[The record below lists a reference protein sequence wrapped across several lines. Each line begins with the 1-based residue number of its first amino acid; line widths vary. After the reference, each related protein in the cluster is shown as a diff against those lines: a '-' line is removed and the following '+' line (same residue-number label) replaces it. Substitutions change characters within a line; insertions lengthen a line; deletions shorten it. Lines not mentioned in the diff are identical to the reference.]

1 MRGHKVLVVED
12 EREMQ
17 RALEAVLEGC
27 GLRVSTAEDGL
38 HAMTKFKQDLYDLV
52 IADVRMPRMSGLEL
66 LKEIKRIS
74 PLTPVVLLTAYGTVE
89 GAVNAMKEGA
99 FDYIEKP
106 FSPEVLEEVVKRAL
120 ASRPEEEKQKRRTI
134 IAQDPKMLELL
145 EVARTIAPST
155 APVLISGE
163 SGTGKE
169 LLARYI
175 HEQSQR
181 RGRPFVAVNCAA
193 LPEGLLETELFGH
206 ERGSFTGA
214 VAQKKGKFE
223 LAHRGTL
230 LLDEVSEMPLALQAK
245 ILRALQ
251 EGEIDRVGGTKP
263 VAVDVRVI
271 ATTNRDLVEEVHKG
285 RFREDLFF
293 RLNVVPLHIPPLRE
307 RKGDIPLLANFFLE
321 KYAALNGKGIK
332 GFSPETMKLLE
343 EYSWP
348 GNVRELE
355 NVVHRA
361 VLLAKGPVIEPKDLV
376 IDEGLVSR
384 VDPPIKP
391 GTSLK
396 EMERWLILE
405 TLKKVGGNRTQAAK
419 LLGVS
424 VRTIRNKLKEY
435 KINGKDLAA

>member
-321 KYAALNGKGIK
+321 KYAALNGKGIE

-361 VLLAKGPVIEPKDLV
+361 VLLAKGPLIEPKDLV
-376 IDEGLVSR
+376 IDEGLASR
-384 VDPPIKP
+384 IDPPIKP

-405 TLKKVGGNRTQAAK
+405 TLKKVGGNRTQAAR

>member
-1 MRGHKVLVVED
+1 MKGHRVLLVED

-17 RALEAVLEGC
+17 KALGAVLERF

-38 HAMTKFKQDLYDLV
+38 HAMAKFRQDLYDLV
-52 IADVRMPRMSGLEL
+52 IADVKMPRMSGMEL
-66 LKEIKRIS
+66 LKEIKKIAPR
-74 PLTPVVLLTAYGTVE
+74 TPVVLLTAYGTIE

-106 FSPEVLEEVVKRAL
+106 FSPEVLEEVVRRAL
-120 ASRPEEEKQKRRTI
+120 ASRAEALRGQRPI

-145 EVARTIAPST
+145 EVARTVASSP
-155 APVLISGE
+155 APVLITGE

-175 HEQSQR
+175 HEQSPR
-181 RGRPFVAVNCAA
+181 KDRPFVAVNCAA

-230 LLDEVSEMPLALQAK
+230 LLDEVSEMPLSLQAK

-251 EGEIDRVGGTKP
+251 EGEIDRVGGIKP

-271 ATTNRDLVEEVHKG
+271 ATSNRDLVEEVRKG

-293 RLNVVPLHIPPLRE
+293 RLNVIPLHIPPLRE
-307 RKGDIPLLANFFLE
+307 RKEDIPLLASYFLE
-321 KYAALNGKGIK
+321 RYADLNGKAVK
-332 GFSPETMKLLE
+332 DLAPETLDLLMD
-343 EYSWP
+343 YSWP

-355 NVVHRA
+355 NVIHRA
-361 VLLAKGPVIEPKDLV
+361 VLLAKGEVLEPKDLV
-376 IDEGLVSR
+376 IEEGLSPRAPHPVR
-384 VDPPIKP
+384 P

-405 TLKKVGGNRTQAAK
+405 TLKKVGGNRTKAAQ

-435 KINGKDLAA
+435 RISGKDLAA

>member
-1 MRGHKVLVVED
+1 MKGHRVLLVED

-17 RALEAVLEGC
+17 KALGAVLKRF

-38 HAMTKFKQDLYDLV
+38 HAMAKFRQDLYDLV
-52 IADVRMPRMSGLEL
+52 IADVKMPRMSGMEL
-66 LKEIKRIS
+66 LKEIKKIAPR
-74 PLTPVVLLTAYGTVE
+74 TPVVLLTAYGTIE

-106 FSPEVLEEVVKRAL
+106 FSPEVLEEVVRRAL
-120 ASRPEEEKQKRRTI
+120 ASRAEALRGQRPI

-145 EVARTIAPST
+145 EVARTVASSP
-155 APVLISGE
+155 APVLITGE

-175 HEQSQR
+175 HEQSPR
-181 RGRPFVAVNCAA
+181 KDRPFVAVNCAA

-214 VAQKKGKFE
+214 VAQKNGKFE

-230 LLDEVSEMPLALQAK
+230 LLDEVSEMPLSLQAK

-251 EGEIDRVGGTKP
+251 EGEIDRVGGIKP

-271 ATTNRDLVEEVHKG
+271 ATSNRDLVEEVRRG

-293 RLNVVPLHIPPLRE
+293 RLNVIPLHIPPLRE
-307 RKGDIPLLANFFLE
+307 RKEDIPLLASYFLE
-321 KYAALNGKGIK
+321 KYADLNGKTAK
-332 GFSPETMKLLE
+332 DLAPETLDLLMD
-343 EYSWP
+343 YFWP

-355 NVVHRA
+355 NVIHRA
-361 VLLAKGPVIEPKDLV
+361 VLLAKGEVLEPKDLV
-376 IDEGLVSR
+376 IEEGLSPRAPNPVR
-384 VDPPIKP
+384 P

-405 TLKKVGGNRTQAAK
+405 TLKKVGGNRTKAAQ

-435 KINGKDLAA
+435 RISGKDLAA

>member
-38 HAMTKFKQDLYDLV
+38 HAVTKFKQDLYDLV

-321 KYAALNGKGIK
+321 KYAALNGKGIE

-361 VLLAKGPVIEPKDLV
+361 VLLAKGPIIEPKDLV

-384 VDPPIKP
+384 IDPPIKP
-391 GTSLK
+391 GISLK

>member
-38 HAMTKFKQDLYDLV
+38 HAVTKFKQDLYDLV

-361 VLLAKGPVIEPKDLV
+361 VLLAKGPIIEPKDLV

-384 VDPPIKP
+384 IDPPIKP
-391 GTSLK
+391 GISLK

>member
-1 MRGHKVLVVED
+1 MKGHRVLLVED

-17 RALEAVLEGC
+17 KALGAVLERF
-27 GLRVSTAEDGL
+27 GLRVFTAEDGL
-38 HAMTKFKQDLYDLV
+38 HAMAKFRQDLYDLV
-52 IADVRMPRMSGLEL
+52 IADVKMPRMSGMEL
-66 LKEIKRIS
+66 LKEIKKIAPR
-74 PLTPVVLLTAYGTVE
+74 TPVVLLTAYGTIE

-106 FSPEVLEEVVKRAL
+106 FSPEVLEEVVRRAL
-120 ASRPEEEKQKRRTI
+120 ASRAEALRGQRPI

-145 EVARTIAPST
+145 EVARTVASSP
-155 APVLISGE
+155 APVLITGE

-175 HEQSQR
+175 HEQSPR
-181 RGRPFVAVNCAA
+181 KDRPFVAVNCAA

-230 LLDEVSEMPLALQAK
+230 LLDEVSEMPLSLQAK

-251 EGEIDRVGGTKP
+251 EGEIDRVGGIKP

-271 ATTNRDLVEEVHKG
+271 ATSNRDLVEEVRRG

-293 RLNVVPLHIPPLRE
+293 RLNVIPLHIPPLRE
-307 RKGDIPLLANFFLE
+307 RKEDIPLLASYFLE
-321 KYAALNGKGIK
+321 KYADLNGKTVK
-332 GFSPETMKLLE
+332 DLAPETLDLLMD
-343 EYSWP
+343 YSWP

-355 NVVHRA
+355 NVIHRA
-361 VLLAKGPVIEPKDLV
+361 VLLAKGEVLEPKDLV
-376 IDEGLVSR
+376 IEEGLSPRAPNPVR
-384 VDPPIKP
+384 P

-405 TLKKVGGNRTQAAK
+405 TLKKVGGNRTKAAQ

-435 KINGKDLAA
+435 RISGKDLAA

>member
-376 IDEGLVSR
+376 IDEGLASR
-384 VDPPIKP
+384 IDPPIKP

-405 TLKKVGGNRTQAAK
+405 TLKKVGGNRTQAAR

>member
-1 MRGHKVLVVED
+1 MKGHRVLLVED

-17 RALEAVLEGC
+17 KALGAVLERF

-38 HAMTKFKQDLYDLV
+38 HAMAKFRQDLYDLV
-52 IADVRMPRMSGLEL
+52 IADVKMPRMSGMEL
-66 LKEIKRIS
+66 LKEIKKIAPR
-74 PLTPVVLLTAYGTVE
+74 TPVVLLTAYGTIE

-106 FSPEVLEEVVKRAL
+106 FSPEVLEEVVRRAL
-120 ASRPEEEKQKRRTI
+120 ASRAEALRGQRPI

-145 EVARTIAPST
+145 EVARTVASSP
-155 APVLISGE
+155 APVLITGE

-175 HEQSQR
+175 HEQSPR
-181 RGRPFVAVNCAA
+181 KDRPFVAVNCAA

-230 LLDEVSEMPLALQAK
+230 LLDEVSEMPLSLQAK

-251 EGEIDRVGGTKP
+251 EGEIDRVGGIKP

-271 ATTNRDLVEEVHKG
+271 ATSNRDLVEEVRRG

-293 RLNVVPLHIPPLRE
+293 RLNVIPLHIPPLRE
-307 RKGDIPLLANFFLE
+307 RKEDIPLLASYFLE
-321 KYAALNGKGIK
+321 RYADLNGKAVK
-332 GFSPETMKLLE
+332 DLAPETLDLLMD
-343 EYSWP
+343 YSWP

-355 NVVHRA
+355 NVIHRA
-361 VLLAKGPVIEPKDLV
+361 VLLAKGEVLEPKDLV
-376 IDEGLVSR
+376 IEEGLSPRAPHPVR
-384 VDPPIKP
+384 P

-405 TLKKVGGNRTQAAK
+405 TLKKVGGNRTKAAQ

-435 KINGKDLAA
+435 RISGKDLAA

>member
-321 KYAALNGKGIK
+321 KYTALNGKGIE

-361 VLLAKGPVIEPKDLV
+361 VLLAKGPLIEPKDLV
-376 IDEGLVSR
+376 IDEGLASR
-384 VDPPIKP
+384 IDPPIKP

-405 TLKKVGGNRTQAAK
+405 TLKKVGGNRTQAAR

>member
-1 MRGHKVLVVED
+1 MKGHRVLLVED

-17 RALEAVLEGC
+17 KALGAVLKRF

-38 HAMTKFKQDLYDLV
+38 HAMAKFRQDLYDLV
-52 IADVRMPRMSGLEL
+52 IADVKMPRMSGMEL
-66 LKEIKRIS
+66 LKEIKKIAPR
-74 PLTPVVLLTAYGTVE
+74 TPVVLLTAYGTIE

-106 FSPEVLEEVVKRAL
+106 FSPEVLEEVVRRAL
-120 ASRPEEEKQKRRTI
+120 ASRAEALRGQRPI

-145 EVARTIAPST
+145 EVARTVASSP
-155 APVLISGE
+155 APVLITGE

-175 HEQSQR
+175 HEQSPR
-181 RGRPFVAVNCAA
+181 KDRPFVAVNCAA

-230 LLDEVSEMPLALQAK
+230 LLDEVSEMPLSLQAK

-251 EGEIDRVGGTKP
+251 EGEIDRVGGIKP

-271 ATTNRDLVEEVHKG
+271 ATSNRDLVEEVRRG

-293 RLNVVPLHIPPLRE
+293 RLNVIPLHIPPLRE
-307 RKGDIPLLANFFLE
+307 RKEDIPLLASYFLE
-321 KYAALNGKGIK
+321 KYADLNGKTAK
-332 GFSPETMKLLE
+332 DLAPETLDLLMD
-343 EYSWP
+343 YFWP

-355 NVVHRA
+355 NVIHRA
-361 VLLAKGPVIEPKDLV
+361 VLLAKGEVLEPRDLV
-376 IDEGLVSR
+376 IEEGLSPRAPHPVR
-384 VDPPIKP
+384 P

-405 TLKKVGGNRTQAAK
+405 TLKKVGGNRTKAAQ

-435 KINGKDLAA
+435 RISGKDLAA

>member
-38 HAMTKFKQDLYDLV
+38 HAVTKFKQDLYDLV

-384 VDPPIKP
+384 IDPPIKP